1 MQWME
6 EIKLRIA
13 DKNPEV
19 VEGKIMKI
27 IKDLGDN
34 GDMKEVNLYH
44 SAVVNNDVSV
54 HLYWDTEGAE
64 PQGSATGLCLVHVL
78 REYGLIS
85 HSVWVD
91 LKRTLEEISSS
102 PKRRGITANISR
114 ESESGAW
121 QDQRWLA
128 KLNFIN
134 QNKEAKHMY
143 GASGKEAK
151 EFVQRAK
158 AFYKKAGKA
167 IALAEFTN
175 PKGPFIEGEQYIF
188 VLNPKGTMLSHGVNE
203 KYIGQD
209 FVDVKDSDGRSFIRE
224 IVEVADKK
232 GSGFVDYKWYNPV
245 TKEDLVKHVY
255 FEKVDDLILCSG
267 VYKEMWKDLL

>member
-6 EIKLRIA
+6 EIKIRIA

-19 VEGKIMKI
+19 VEGKIMRL

-34 GDMKEVNLYH
+34 GGMKEIKLYH

-64 PQGSATGLCLVHVL
+64 PHGSAMGLCLVHVL

-91 LKRTLEEISSS
+91 PKRTLAEMGSS
-102 PKRRGITANISR
+102 PKRSR
-114 ESESGAW
+114 ESESGDR
-121 QDQRWLA
+121 QDLHWLA
-128 KLNFIN
+128 KLNFTN
-134 QNKEAKHMY
+134 HQNKEARNMY
-143 GASGKEAK
+143 GAPGKEAK
-151 EFVQRAK
+151 AFVQKAI

-167 IALAEFTN
+167 ISLAEFTN
-175 PKGPFIEGEQYIF
+175 PKGPFIEGEQYVF
-188 VLNPKGTMLSHGVNE
+188 VLNPKGTMLAHGVNE

-209 FVDVKDSDGRSFIRE
+209 FIDVKDSDGRSFIRE

-245 TKEDLVKHVY
+245 TKEDLGKHVY
-255 FEKVDDLILCSG
+255 FEKVDDLVICSG